1 METVLDAVSVEAQ
14 RGHML
19 HLQFENGE
27 GRLFDM
33 SGILDKKPF
42 TVLKDARLFA
52 MASVENGTVV
62 WPEES
67 ILHRRRCTTGQRS
80 PEKMRQTVQ
89 PPGR

>member
-33 SGILDKKPF
+33 SGFLDKKPF

-52 MASVENGTVV
+52 MASVENGAVV
-62 WPEES
+62 WPGGIDIAPET
-67 ILHRRRCTTGQRS
+67 LYDRS
-80 PEKMRQTVQ
+80 KVV
-89 PPGR
+89 